1 LPTLRRRVTF
11 APMRI
16 DPGDIRI
23 CIEDQVRR
31 DEDGAAPTAVPIV
44 QTSLFSFPSMEEL
57 VERFTAEHRH
67 HIYSRG
73 QNPTVEEFER
83 KVAALERGEACK
95 AFASGMAA
103 VSAVFMG
110 LLRAGDHV
118 VFYNQIYGPT
128 LQLAHQLERFGITH
142 DVVLDLELGAL
153 EDALRPETKL
163 IWVESPGTM
172 LFRVVDLAGVAGLA
186 RERGITTAI
195 DNTWTTPLLQKP
207 LKLGFDVVV
216 HTATK
221 YLGGHSD
228 VVAGAVVTD
237 EARMREIFYRAYLLH
252 GGILAPFDA
261 WLLLRGLR
269 TLPARLRE
277 HETAALAVA
286 DFLRDHPGISEV
298 HHPAFTGDRALM
310 DRQMTGFTGVFS
322 FVLRDGDYGKVCGF
336 LDALEIFRIGV
347 SWGGVES
354 LALTP
359 QRENNASSLER
370 RGLPP
375 GLVRLS
381 VGLEGADALV
391 EDVARGLE
399 AAR

>member
-1 LPTLRRRVTF
+1 
-11 APMRI
+11 MRI
-16 DPGDIRI
+16 DPEDVRT
-23 CIEDQVRR
+23 CIEDEVERYG
-31 DEDGAAPTAVPIV
+31 DGAAPTAAPIV
-44 QTSLFSFPSMEEL
+44 QTSLFSFPTMEDL

-110 LLRAGDHV
+110 LLQAGDHV
-118 VFYNQIYGPT
+118 VFFNQIYGPT
-128 LQLAHQLERFGITH
+128 LQLVRQLGRFGITH
-142 DVVLDLELGAL
+142 DVVLELDVDAL
-153 EDALRPETKL
+153 EAALRPETRL

-172 LFRVVDLAGVAGLA
+172 LFRVADLAAVAELG
-186 RERGITTAI
+186 RSRGITTAI

-207 LKLGFDVVV
+207 LTLGFDVVM

-237 EARMREIFYRAYLLH
+237 EDRMREIFYRAYLLH
-252 GGILAPFDA
+252 GGVLAPFDA

-286 DFLRDHPGISEV
+286 EYLRNDPRVEVV
-298 HHPAFTGDRALM
+298 HHPALTADPALVE
-310 DRQMTGFTGVFS
+310 RQMSGYTGVFS
-322 FVLRDGDYGKVCGF
+322 FVLKEGNYGRVCRF
-336 LDALEIFRIGV
+336 LDALELFRIGV

-359 QRENNASSLER
+359 QRENNATSLQR
-370 RGLPP
+370 HGLPQ

-381 VGLEGADALV
+381 VGLEGAEALV
-391 EDVARGLE
+391 QDVSRGLE
-399 AAR
+399 AAS